1 MLEKM
6 ILNNFIIISLILLLS
21 SCFFIAYGN
30 GFNMTKFS
38 DPFQRLNFSYPS
50 NLNIQYEQNINNNS
64 NSSIL
69 YFPVNNSKYNT
80 TFIEIQ
86 GTPLYNLS
94 LKDHVFKDI
103 NSYISKYLRGDFISF
118 RINNIDSNLSIDKS
132 PAYKTEYRVILN
144 DTFQNPVII
153 SNYYTTDKERD
164 IFYKLKFSEG
174 GYSSNLFNDNT
185 TKGIIGSFTLNTQN
199 NTID

>member
-1 MLEKM
+1 M
-6 ILNNFIIISLILLLS
+6 ILNNFIIIFIILLLS

-94 LKDHVFKDI
+94 LKDHVFRDI

-118 RINNIDSNLSIDKS
+118 RINNIESNLSIDKS

-144 DTFQNPVII
+144 DELQNPVII
-153 SNYYTTDKERD
+153 SNYYTTDKERS

-174 GYSSNLFNDNT
+174 GYSSNLFNDNI
-185 TKGIIGSFTLNTQN
+185 TKHIIGSFTLNTQKN
-199 NTID
+199 NTIN